1 MIAVSG
7 RDRGERSEM
16 ARAGR
21 AVGSRSTRKSKRCA
35 KPATQGLRTPEQRS
49 SISGACRDGTSIAIL
64 GNARAIRPSP
74 TRDIPTMARLSHS
87 ARTRRPLASQVLVE
101 THWAYAV
108 LTMLMCYSVLAAT
121 LLWSLFH

>member
-1 MIAVSG
+1 
-7 RDRGERSEM
+7 
-16 ARAGR
+16 
-21 AVGSRSTRKSKRCA
+21 
-35 KPATQGLRTPEQRS
+35 
-49 SISGACRDGTSIAIL
+49 
-64 GNARAIRPSP
+64 
-74 TRDIPTMARLSHS
+74 MARLSHS